1 MPAASESSPGALGSW
16 ALQVWALQGL
26 QGVRLLSR
34 RKGEEGRPSC
44 SFARQFQCW
53 RSGSDFP
60 RNSLDQRKTNMSQIT
75 ELRPKILFS
84 EVLKGLS
91 EEVTR
96 GGSHKSQEDLYE
108 VLSKVVRAPVAPA
121 GSIPT

>member
-1 MPAASESSPGALGSW
+1 
-16 ALQVWALQGL
+16 
-26 QGVRLLSR
+26 
-34 RKGEEGRPSC
+34 
-44 SFARQFQCW
+44 
-53 RSGSDFP
+53 
-60 RNSLDQRKTNMSQIT
+60 MSQIT